1 MTAHVPTMFLAI
13 ILVGGVLSLSV
24 GVVADR
30 SQRDGMPY
38 WAVGLML
45 HSVAY
50 ILFSQRGQTAD
61 FASIVVA
68 NSLIACALATFTEG
82 LYVFYRCKPSRW
94 LIWLPIGLVFFSFM
108 ALLDQLGLRIIVG
121 STVFVAQCLLI
132 LHFMWGK
139 RLQTAGRGKYFL
151 AGGVIVMTAML
162 MVRVFGAASGATSSM
177 LSLKDS
183 NLIQTLTFLGALVA
197 LLLLSFG
204 FVLMSKE
211 RSDQLNQVLATS
223 DELTGLANR
232 RRLNE
237 VLVVET
243 ARAQRS
249 GHALGLAMIDID
261 QFKDYNDHYG
271 HQAGDDCLKQV
282 ALAIAG
288 AAQRAGDLAARYG
301 GEEFV
306 LILPDADANAARR
319 VAEGL
324 RQSIEA
330 LALHHVRSPSG
341 RVTISIGVAA
351 LASGGPTDPESLLH
365 AADTALYRAKNEG
378 RNQVQVAPDASGAA
392 AESAPVSTK
401 LVQLV
406 WRTAFESG
414 NPVIDTQHRALF
426 ADANK
431 LLGAMLE
438 EQHKDVVAAL
448 VEAFIADVVQ
458 HFREDEAIITRAGF
472 PGAAGHASLH
482 QALIEKASTLAS
494 HFRAGNLSIGEM
506 FEYLAHDVVAR
517 HMLIVDH
524 EFFPYLRA
532 RT

>member
-1 MTAHVPTMFLAI
+1 
-13 ILVGGVLSLSV
+13 
-24 GVVADR
+24 
-30 SQRDGMPY
+30 
-38 WAVGLML
+38 
-45 HSVAY
+45 
-50 ILFSQRGQTAD
+50 
-61 FASIVVA
+61 
-68 NSLIACALATFTEG
+68 
-82 LYVFYRCKPSRW
+82 
-94 LIWLPIGLVFFSFM
+94 
-108 ALLDQLGLRIIVG
+108 
-121 STVFVAQCLLI
+121 
-132 LHFMWGK
+132 
-139 RLQTAGRGKYFL
+139 
-151 AGGVIVMTAML
+151 
-162 MVRVFGAASGATSSM
+162 
-177 LSLKDS
+177 
-183 NLIQTLTFLGALVA
+183 
-197 LLLLSFG
+197 
-204 FVLMSKE
+204 
-211 RSDQLNQVLATS
+211 
-223 DELTGLANR
+223 
-232 RRLNE
+232 
-237 VLVVET
+237 
-243 ARAQRS
+243 
-249 GHALGLAMIDID
+249 MIDID

-438 EQHKDVVAAL
+438 DQQKDVVAAL

-458 HFREDEAIITRAGF
+458 HFREEEAIITRAGF

>member
-1 MTAHVPTMFLAI
+1 MFLAI
-13 ILVGGVLSLSV
+13 ILVGAVLSLSV

-38 WAVGLML
+38 WSVGLML
-45 HSVAY
+45 HTVGY

-61 FASIVVA
+61 FASIVIA
-68 NSLIACALATFTEG
+68 NSLISCALASFTEG

-94 LIWLPIGLVFFSFM
+94 LIWFPAVLVFVSFA
-108 ALLDQLGLRIIVG
+108 ALLEQLNLRIIIG

-139 RLQTAGRGKYFL
+139 RHQTAGRGKYFL
-151 AGGVIVMTAML
+151 DGGVLVMTAML
-162 MVRVFGAASGATSSM
+162 MVRVFGAASGSTSAM

-183 NLIQTLTFLGALVA
+183 NLIQTTTFLGALVA

-237 VLVVET
+237 VLAVET

-271 HQAGDDCLKQV
+271 HQAGDDCLKHV

-330 LALHHVRSPSG
+330 LGLHHVRSPSG
-341 RVTISIGVAA
+341 RVTVSIGVAA
-351 LASGGPTDPESLLH
+351 LAALTSGGASDPESLLH
-365 AADTALYRAKNEG
+365 AADTALYRAKHEG

-392 AESAPVSTK
+392 APSVPVSTK

-426 ADANK
+426 GDVNK
-431 LLGAMLE
+431 LLGAMIE
-438 EQHKDVVAAL
+438 EQHKEDVAAL

-458 HFREDEAIITRAGF
+458 HFREEEAIISKAGF
-472 PGAAGHASLH
+472 PGAAGM
-482 QALIEKASTLAS
+482 
-494 HFRAGNLSIGEM
+494 RACTRPWS
-506 FEYLAHDVVAR
+506 R
-517 HMLIVDH
+517 K
-524 EFFPYLRA
+524 PTPWRA
-532 RT
+532 NFAPAPCRSAKCSNTWRTMWWPATY

>member
-1 MTAHVPTMFLAI
+1 
-13 ILVGGVLSLSV
+13 
-24 GVVADR
+24 
-30 SQRDGMPY
+30 
-38 WAVGLML
+38 
-45 HSVAY
+45 
-50 ILFSQRGQTAD
+50 
-61 FASIVVA
+61 
-68 NSLIACALATFTEG
+68 
-82 LYVFYRCKPSRW
+82 
-94 LIWLPIGLVFFSFM
+94 
-108 ALLDQLGLRIIVG
+108 
-121 STVFVAQCLLI
+121 
-132 LHFMWGK
+132 MWGK

-162 MVRVFGAASGATSSM
+162 MVRVFGAASGATSTM

-237 VLVVET
+237 VLAVET

-330 LALHHVRSPSG
+330 LGLHHVRSPSG
-341 RVTISIGVAA
+341 RVTVSIGVAA

-392 AESAPVSTK
+392 AQSAPVSTK

-438 EQHKDVVAAL
+438 EQQKDVVAAL

-458 HFREDEAIITRAGF
+458 HFREEEAIITRAGF

-482 QALIEKASTLAS
+482 QALIEKANTLAS

-532 RT
+532 RS